1 MGEKRFM
8 KGNEAIAE
16 AAVRGGCR
24 FFAGYPITPQNEIPE
39 YLSWRLPEV
48 GGAYVQGESEIA
60 SVNMVY
66 GAAAMG
72 TRSMT
77 SSSGPGIS
85 LKAEGISY
93 LAAAALPAVIVNISR
108 GGPGLGSI
116 QPAQSDYLQA
126 TKALG
131 HGGFHA
137 MVFAPNSAQEAVDTL
152 YEAWE
157 YAERDR
163 NPVLVLMDGCLGNI
177 MEEVELPPMKELH
190 DEDLP
195 DWSLTR
201 RNGRDWQGNITP
213 IYTEPILEGINAAAG
228 EMYKAWEE
236 DDVKVEEFMVDDAEY
251 IVVAYGIA
259 SRVSKEAV
267 MKLREQGCKVG
278 LIRPITLFP
287 FPKKS
292 IRDLDYG
299 KVKAIIDIEMTIPA
313 QMREDIELQ
322 VKDRCPVYEYGRS
335 GGCLL
340 DDEGVY
346 EAICDVVN
354 GGGNNG

>member
-1 MGEKRFM
+1 MSEKRFM

-39 YLSWRLPEV
+39 YMSWRLPEV
-48 GGAYVQGESEIA
+48 GGSFVQGESEIA

-72 TRSMT
+72 ARSMT

-93 LAAAALPAVIVNISR
+93 LAAAALPAVIVNVSR

-137 MVFAPNSAQEAVDTL
+137 MVFAPNSAQEAVDIL
-152 YEAWE
+152 YDAWE

-163 NPVLVLMDGCLGNI
+163 NPVLVLVDGCLGNI
-177 MEEVELPPMKELH
+177 MEEVELPPMKEIKP
-190 DEDLP
+190 EDAP
-195 DWSLTR
+195 EWSLSR

-213 IYTEPILEGINAAAG
+213 IYTEPILEGLNAMAG
-228 EMYKAWEE
+228 DMYKAWQEE
-236 DDVKVEEFMVDDAEY
+236 DVKVEEFMTEDAEY
-251 IVVAYGIA
+251 VVVAYGIA
-259 SRVSKEAV
+259 SRVAKEAV
-267 MKLREQGCKVG
+267 INLRSEGVKIG
-278 LIRPITLFP
+278 LIRPITLYP
-287 FPKKS
+287 FPKAS
-292 IRDLDYG
+292 LDNLNYDT
-299 KVKAIIDIEMTIPA
+299 VKAIIDIEMTIPA
-313 QMREDIELQ
+313 QMRDDIELQ
-322 VKDRCPVYEYGRS
+322 VKGRCPVYEYGRS

-340 DDEGVY
+340 DDEGVL
-346 EAICDVVN
+346 EAIKEVIE
-354 GGGNNG
+354 GGNE

>member
-1 MGEKRFM
+1 MVEKKFM

-39 YLSWRLPEV
+39 YLSWRLPQV
-48 GGAYVQGESEIA
+48 DGDFVQGESEIA

-72 TRSMT
+72 TRAMT

-93 LAAAALPAVIVNISR
+93 LAAAMLPAVIVNISR

-137 MVFAPNSAQEAVDTL
+137 MVFAPNSAQEAVDVI
-152 YEAWE
+152 YDAWE

-177 MEEVELPPMKELH
+177 MEEVELPPMKEIKP
-190 DEDLP
+190 ENVP
-195 DWSLTR
+195 DWCLSR
-201 RNGRDWQGNITP
+201 RNGREQAGKLSP
-213 IYTEPILEGINAAAG
+213 IYGEAVLERLNIRAG
-228 EMYKAWEE
+228 KMYKKWESE
-236 DDVKVEEFMVDDAEY
+236 DVRVEEFMVDDAEY
-251 IVVAYGIA
+251 VVVAYGIA

-267 MKLREQGCKVG
+267 MNLREKGYKVG

-292 IRDLDYG
+292 IRNLDYSR
-299 KVKAIIDIEMTIPA
+299 VKGIIDIEMTIPA

-322 VKDRCPVYEYGRS
+322 VMGRCPVYEYGRS

-340 DDEGVY
+340 DDDSVY
-346 EAICDVVN
+346 EAIEKIV
-354 GGGNNG
+354 GGGNE

>member
-1 MGEKRFM
+1 MGEKKFM

-16 AAVRGGCR
+16 AAVRAGCR

-48 GGAYVQGESEIA
+48 GGAFVQGESEIA

-72 TRSMT
+72 TRALT

-93 LAAAALPAVIVNISR
+93 LAAAMLPAVIVNISR

-137 MVFAPNSAQEAVDTL
+137 MVFAPNSAQEAVDVL
-152 YEAWE
+152 YNAWD

-177 MEEVELPPMKELH
+177 MEEVELPPMKEIRP
-190 DEDLP
+190 EDAP
-195 DWSLTR
+195 EWSLSR
-201 RNGRDWQGNITP
+201 RNGRDYQGNITP
-213 IYTEPILEGINAAAG
+213 IYTEMILEGINAMAG
-228 EMYKAWEE
+228 EMYKTWEQE
-236 DDVKVEEFMVDDAEY
+236 DVQVEEFMTGDAEY

-267 MKLREQGCKVG
+267 LKLRAEGVKIG

-292 IRDLDYG
+292 IDNLDYD
-299 KVKAIIDIEMTIPA
+299 KVKCIIDIEMTIPA
-313 QMREDIELQ
+313 QMRDDIELQ
-322 VKDRCPVYEYGRS
+322 VKGRCPVYEYGRS

-340 DDEGVY
+340 DDDGVY
-346 EAICDVVN
+346 EAICDIVD
-354 GGGNNG
+354 GGDE

>member
-1 MGEKRFM
+1 MSKVFM

-16 AAVRGGCR
+16 AAVRAGCR

-48 GGAYVQGESEIA
+48 GGAFVQGESEVA
-60 SVNMVY
+60 SINMVY
-66 GAAAMG
+66 GASAMG
-72 TRSMT
+72 TRSLT

-93 LAAAALPAVIVNISR
+93 LAGAMLPAVIVNISR

-137 MVFAPNSAQEAVDTL
+137 MVFAPNSAQEAVDIV
-152 YEAWE
+152 YEAWD

-163 NPVLVLMDGCLGNI
+163 NPVVILMDGCLGNI
-177 MEEVELPPMKELH
+177 MEEVELPEMIEVVKE
-190 DEDLP
+190 DAPE
-195 DWSLTR
+195 WSLSR
-201 RNGRDWQGNITP
+201 ANGRDYPGNITS
-213 IYTEPILEGINAAAG
+213 IYTEPILEGINAMAG

-251 IVVAYGIA
+251 VVVAYGIA
-259 SRVSKEAV
+259 SRVAKEAV
-267 MKLREQGCKVG
+267 INLREQGHKIG

-287 FPKKS
+287 FPKSS
-292 IRDLDYG
+292 IRDLDYSR
-299 KVKAIIDIEMTIPA
+299 VKGIIDIEMTIPA

-322 VKDRCPVYEYGRS
+322 VMGRCPVYEYGRS

-346 EAICDVVN
+346 DAIADIVT
-354 GGGNNG
+354 GGAE

>member
-1 MGEKRFM
+1 MGERKFM

-16 AAVRGGCR
+16 AAVRAGCR

-48 GGAYVQGESEIA
+48 GGQFVQGESEIA

-66 GAAAMG
+66 GASAMG
-72 TRSMT
+72 VRSMT

-93 LAAAALPAVIVNISR
+93 LAAAMLPALIVNISR

-131 HGGFHA
+131 HGGFHTL
-137 MVFAPNSAQEAVDTL
+137 VFAPYSAQEAVDIV
-152 YEAWE
+152 YEAFD

-163 NPVLVLMDGCLGNI
+163 NPVMLLMDGCLGNI
-177 MEEVELPPMKELH
+177 MEDVELPDMKELH
-190 DEDLP
+190 EEELP
-195 DWSLTR
+195 EWSLTR
-201 RNGRDWQGNITP
+201 RNGRDYQGNITP
-213 IYTEPILEGINAAAG
+213 IYTEPILEGLNMMAG
-228 EMYKAWEE
+228 EMYRDWEE
-236 DDVKVEEFMVDDAEY
+236 NDVRVEEFMLEDAEY
-251 IVVAYGIA
+251 VVVAYGIA
-259 SRVSKEAV
+259 ARVAKEAV
-267 MKLREQGCKVG
+267 LTLRERGVKIG
-278 LIRPITLFP
+278 LVRPITLYP

-292 IRDLDYG
+292 IRSLDYDR
-299 KVKAIIDIEMTIPA
+299 VKGIIDIEMTIPA
-313 QMREDIELQ
+313 QMRDDIELQ
-322 VKDRCPVYEYGRS
+322 VMGRCPVYEYGRS

-340 DDEGVY
+340 DDEGVI
-346 EAICDVVN
+346 EAIEELIGGAEN
-354 GGGNNG
+354 G